1 MAVGQT
7 GHELYLFKV
16 LHSTD
21 RYSATLWPMVVA
33 FVSLTLDIALY
44 QIAQFRKNRQH
55 RRDNTAIIR
64 KTAEEEE

>member
-1 MAVGQT
+1 MA
-7 GHELYLFKV
+7 
-16 LHSTD
+16 
-21 RYSATLWPMVVA
+21 VA

-64 KTAEEEE
+64 KTAEKIISISIGASHFVIGP